1 MSMTRRRL
9 LDDTYKQT
17 AIGNPIQVRSVA
29 RMRPEI
35 TMQGWTE
42 QKKTTGAQLLDI
54 SDFETGAVSGTT
66 SYAWLKFQYHLTEGE
81 TYTITNNGST
91 PITLKISYE
100 QGGYSSVSKSN
111 LTGSYSFVMTTHP
124 NTPEGSE
131 LAVFIWVRTIS
142 ELDELIK
149 IVQESNIMLNEGST
163 ALPYEPY
170 TGGQPSPNPDYPQE
184 IVSAGAWD
192 EENEKYGYEIKIA
205 GKNILDFSKTQDI
218 TNWVASVIQT
228 GYSDFPVY
236 VGVGKA
242 VTISIPEKLN
252 TGIIL
257 YVGVVLRKQGATT
270 QWMYH
275 RNEESLIR
283 RVITVT
289 AVEDYIWIRCITQ
302 AISTTFQENFGQ
314 LMIEYGTEATAYQP
328 FTEQAITL
336 TSDRPL
342 TERDRL
348 EKRNGVWGW
357 VYGSDIVELDGSED
371 EAWVFSNTY
380 GGVFYTKKYDAV
392 KGKAYCD
399 KYMYV
404 GAVSD
409 EFSTGIFSIGL
420 GVYPNSIWLKNVDI
434 PNIQTLKSTLAENP
448 ITMVYQTSTEAFVP
462 LTETEQAALN
472 ALHSNYPTTVL
483 SNGQNCGMTI
493 TYKTRKS
500 LEANQ

>member
-17 AIGNPIQVRSVA
+17 AVGNPIQVRSVA

-149 IVQESNIMLNEGST
+149 IVQESNIMLNEGDT

-170 TGGQPSPNPDYPQE
+170 TGDAPSPSPDYPQE
-184 IVSAGAWD
+184 IQSAGK
-192 EENEKYGYEIKIA
+192 ETGEKWEYEIEVMESEQSGTVLSHSTYK
-205 GKNILDFSKTQDI
+205 S
-218 TNWVASVIQT
+218 QT
-228 GYSDFPVY
+228 
-236 VGVGKA
+236 
-242 VTISIPEKLN
+242 
-252 TGIIL
+252 
-257 YVGVVLRKQGATT
+257 VV
-270 QWMYH
+270 
-275 RNEESLIR
+275 
-283 RVITVT
+283 
-289 AVEDYIWIRCITQ
+289 
-302 AISTTFQENFGQ
+302 
-314 LMIEYGTEATAYQP
+314 
-328 FTEQAITL
+328 L

-342 TERDRL
+342 TKWDRL
-348 EKRNGVWGW
+348 EKREGEWGW
-357 VYGSDIVELDGSED
+357 VYKSVEIESYTD
-371 EAWVFSNTY
+371 ESVPGEYYSTT
-380 GGVFYTKKYDAV
+380 GQLS
-392 KGKAYCD
+392 
-399 KYMYV
+399 V
-404 GAVSD
+404 GAQVWY
-409 EFSTGIFSIGL
+409 ET
-420 GVYPNSIWLKNVDI
+420 
-434 PNIQTLKSTLAENP
+434 T
-448 ITMVYQTSTEAFVP
+448 TETFVP
-462 LTETEQAALN
+462 LTASEQEQMN
-472 ALHSNYPTTVL
+472 ALYTYRPTTVL
-483 SNGQNCGMTI
+483 SNQQNCEMSL

-500 LEANQ
+500 MEVTA